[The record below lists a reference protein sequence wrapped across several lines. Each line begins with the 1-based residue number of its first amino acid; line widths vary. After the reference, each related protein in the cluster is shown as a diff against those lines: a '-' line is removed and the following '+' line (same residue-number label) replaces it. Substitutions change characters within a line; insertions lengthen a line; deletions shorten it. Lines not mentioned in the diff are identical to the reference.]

1 MKNIAGFLLTAFF
14 LLTAVSGP
22 VFAETKLN
30 PDTDSDTASASAS
43 DPSDP
48 TDPAFEVE
56 ESTSADSTVDIGQR
70 IVEQAFTYKGTRYR
84 FGGHSRKGIDCTGLI
99 IKVWDDL
106 DLGKLKGN
114 CSALYKLGRA
124 VGPEEARPGDLVFF
138 KNTYRRGVSHVGI
151 YIGNYEFIHASR
163 GRGVNVSKLT
173 SPYYLNRIVGGR
185 RLYE

>member
-1 MKNIAGFLLTAFF
+1 MLAAAFIFSFF
-14 LLTAVSGP
+14 LVPVTTKALFAESVVYLTPDP
-22 VFAETKLN
+22 VFEL
-30 PDTDSDTASASAS
+30 
-43 DPSDP
+43 
-48 TDPAFEVE
+48 E
-56 ESTSADSTVDIGQR
+56 ESTSSDSADSTADIGQK
-70 IVEQAFTYKGTRYR
+70 IVDQAFTYKGTRYR
-84 FGGHSRKGIDCTGLI
+84 FGGHSRSGIDCTGLI
-99 IKVWDDL
+99 IKVWEDL

-138 KNTYRRGVSHVGI
+138 ENTYRRGISHVGI

-185 RLYE
+185 RLHE